1 MMHSPIHHFDW
12 LFKWMLARDY
22 RISFGLNEIKVQQFD
37 DIDGIS
43 HNQSLFDKS

>member
-1 MMHSPIHHFDW
+1 
-12 LFKWMLARDY
+12 MLARDY

-43 HNQSLFDKS
+43 HNQSLFDKSWTDFGMRKIV